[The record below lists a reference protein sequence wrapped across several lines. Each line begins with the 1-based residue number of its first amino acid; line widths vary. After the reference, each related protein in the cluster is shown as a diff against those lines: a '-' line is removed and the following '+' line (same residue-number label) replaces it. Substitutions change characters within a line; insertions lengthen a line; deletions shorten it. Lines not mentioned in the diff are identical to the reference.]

1 MMFMENKDYSRRKF
15 VHTCFSAAS
24 LFLGS
29 ALFLNCRGKTESSA
43 TKSENTKQ
51 STSKDPCNDLT
62 AISDGEIK
70 KRQSLGYVLN
80 SANPDTT
87 CGNCG
92 LYIPPKP
99 NDKCGGCILFKGP
112 VYKEGHCVQW
122 AAITT

>member
-1 MMFMENKDYSRRKF
+1 MGSKDYSRRKF
-15 VHTCFSAAS
+15 INKCFSAGG
-24 LFLGS
+24 LFLGGV
-29 ALFLNCRGKTESSA
+29 LFLNCRGTNESSG
-43 TKSENTKQ
+43 KESGNKKE
-51 STSKDPCNDLT
+51 STSEDPCDDLT
-62 AISDGEIK
+62 SVSGGEIK